1 MLFVFLAM
9 FMFFPSILYAQ
20 DMLAIEKLVQ
30 PVSVVSGGT
39 VKIFLNITNP
49 FGTEIM
55 VKVRDSNSVGGSTV
69 DTVCQMATLSSG
81 SGIAEYMDIQAVM
94 PGNYTLGVI
103 EMKYADPVIGEEVVV
118 ESTQDI
124 VVEVTGD
131 ASNVVSSSTQTIENC
146 QFDEEESQEQQQSSQ
161 ESQEEQSLMDKLK
174 EMMQEQQES
183 SEQQQEPSPQEQSQT
198 EQKLSSARQ
207 NSAQDMNS
215 VKQGLQEQA
224 EAMQEQLENELDSE
238 LSENKD
244 FQEMQKDLEEKGYK
258 QDSKDVP
265 PLKGNE
271 TNFTYDYKN
280 DAGEKASISGNMKDG
295 EVSDLKKMSPE
306 DEKQLG
312 SDLEN
317 DDEFQEIKEQLES
330 QGYEMDNTDFDGLD
344 SDNKTDFRSSFSKPD
359 GKTANVTG
367 QIKDGKPSDMSHLS
381 DDDISNIKDALEASE
396 EYQEALEEMESK
408 NMSLP
413 DNPTVNPI
421 KNGKAEV
428 SQGNITATVGVDGNE
443 TKVLDVDIDDG
454 RTLVDKLRVPLLI
467 LLLFGLALSYY
478 LYSKRKSIPSLDMG
492 LAVPKRKKKIDPRK
506 SALLKL
512 RRAEKLFEEGKM
524 KEAYTAVSGAVRYYY
539 KHTLNHSGEK
549 ELTST
554 EAIRLL
560 KDNDSSDV
568 SKAKECFSLCDLVK
582 FAKYKPNKKDFGKI
596 LKLGREIVG

>member
-1 MLFVFLAM
+1 MLFVFLAT

-20 DMLAIEKLVQ
+20 DMLAVEKMVQ

-39 VKIFLNITNP
+39 VKILLNMTNP
-49 FGTEIM
+49 FGTEIV
-55 VKVRDSNSVGGSTV
+55 VKVRDSNSVGGNTV

-103 EMKYADPVIGEEVVV
+103 EMKYADPVTGEEVVV
-118 ESTQDI
+118 KSTQDI
-124 VVEVTGD
+124 VVEVTGS
-131 ASNVVSSSTQTIENC
+131 SNIISSSSQTIENC
-146 QFDEEESQEQQQSSQ
+146 QFDDEESQEQEQCSQ

-183 SEQQQEPSPQEQSQT
+183 REQQQEPSPQEQSQT

-295 EVSDLKKMSPE
+295 DVSDLKKMSPE

-312 SDLEN
+312 ADLEN
-317 DDEFQEIKEQLES
+317 DEEFQEIKEQLES
-330 QGYEMDNTDFDGLD
+330 QGYEMDNTEFDGLD
-344 SDNKTDFRSSFSKPD
+344 SDNKTEFTSSFKKPD

-413 DNPTVNPI
+413 DSPTVNPI

-454 RTLVDKLRVPLLI
+454 RTLVDKLKVPFLI

-524 KEAYTAVSGAVRYYY
+524 KEAYTAVSSAVRYYY

-560 KDNDSSDV
+560 KEGDSSDV
-568 SKAKECFSLCDLVK
+568 SKAKECFATCDLVK
-582 FAKYKPNKKDFGKI
+582 FAKYMPNKKDFGKI
-596 LKLGREIVG
+596 LSLGREIVG